1 MNTKLVFL
9 NINEKTNSH
18 WMGPYRKQIIDYV
31 ISISKYTQSVKF
43 IMEELGLCN
52 ELCRPP
58 YLNLNLDEK
67 KKLKKYLNLI
77 LK

>member
-1 MNTKLVFL
+1 LHRGGWRRFPCQPQPVRLLKL
-9 NINEKTNSH
+9 
-18 WMGPYRKQIIDYV
+18 KQIIDYV

-43 IMEELGLCN
+43 IMKELGLCN